1 MGQEYVM
8 TDAFPL
14 KKLLFGLYAGVC
26 VSLVLLLFMGG
37 RQYQLYQK
45 QIDVVVQTEKLL
57 FQYSIVRE
65 HIFNALLDPK
75 QKSMDGLSG
84 EMETLNFNLTQLLD
98 AGSVREEVKL
108 SLVSGVDLP
117 GIVMLLRE
125 IEMGNHDTG
134 LGFRLSREVRTLGE
148 RLMLF
153 DRVLVNSSR
162 ERLIGYQN
170 IIIGAAALL
179 VSVLVGILILFHRR
193 LLVPLWRLVDE
204 SDQVL
209 AGHKT
214 EVLVSSYCKEAAVLA
229 EIINEQEILKGTLFD
244 RLKKCRQVTSDM
256 IEALGGV
263 WAEIDDSGKICQVNP
278 ETELRCGY
286 DEASTSG
293 MDWFELFQPDGD
305 FSEDFRTLADAGAM
319 ECRLIGKDTESD
331 RQVRCIF
338 FYSQCADDSCL
349 IRCIGFDITDEK
361 AHIRNLQDDLDLE
374 KTKKLELVR
383 VSQLSAIGQL
393 ASGVAMEVN
402 NVGNGIINYAQLLED
417 DLDDDAPGK
426 EILHKIL
433 DQGDIITNLA
443 SNLLAY
449 SGDDDGPR
457 EMVLLSH
464 VLGNSITLMR
474 PLLKNDGIEVVVDL
488 TQMPEYHCPAREMQ
502 QVILAVFMNSRHAL
516 NLKYHSNDDNKRIE
530 IKGIRVDEESGS
542 QLQLTV
548 TDHGIG
554 IDEICLPTILNAR
567 DSHWPDGP
575 QTGMGL
581 AVALDIIT
589 KHNGTLTVLSEFGV
603 STSVCLRLPVQM

>member
-1 MGQEYVM
+1 MGHYVM
-8 TDAFPL
+8 TEAFPL

-75 QKSMDGLSG
+75 QMSMNGLSK

-98 AGSVREEVKL
+98 AGSVREDVKL

-117 GIVMLLRE
+117 GIVILLRE
-125 IEMGNHDTG
+125 IELGNADTEV
-134 LGFRLSREVRTLGE
+134 GFRLSREVRTLGE

-170 IIIGAAALL
+170 VIIGAAALL
-179 VSVLVGILILFHRR
+179 VSVLVGILVLFHRR
-193 LLVPLWRLVDE
+193 LLVPLWRLAHE
-204 SDQVL
+204 SEQVL
-209 AGHKT
+209 AGHKA

-263 WAEIDDSGKICQVNP
+263 WAEIDHSGKFCQVNP
-278 ETELRCGY
+278 ETERRCGY
-286 DEASTSG
+286 DESTTTG
-293 MDWFELFQPDGD
+293 MDCFELFEPEGD
-305 FSEDFRTLADAGAM
+305 FSGDFRALAELGAL
-319 ECRLIGKDTESD
+319 ECRLIGRDSSLD

-361 AHIRNLQDDLDLE
+361 LHIRNLQDDLDLE

-417 DLDDDAPGK
+417 DLGEDAAGK

-433 DQGDIITNLA
+433 EQGDTITNLA

-464 VLGNSITLMR
+464 VLENSITLMK
-474 PLLKNDGIEVVVDL
+474 PLFKNDGIDVDVDL

-502 QVILAVFMNSRHAL
+502 QVVLAVFMNSRHAL
-516 NLKYHSNDDNKRIE
+516 NLKYQTNDVHKRIE
-530 IKGIRVDEESGS
+530 VNGFRVDEGSGE

-548 TDHGIG
+548 IDYGIG
-554 IDEICLPTILNAR
+554 IGEECLPTILNAR
-567 DSHWPDGP
+567 NSHWPDGP

-589 KHNGTLTVLSEFGV
+589 KHHGTLQVDSELGD
-603 STSVCLRLPVQM
+603 STSVQLRLPV